1 MTVFSTK
8 KIHWRKL
15 DNAAK
20 IFPAVSNRRDTR
32 VFRFYCECVDTVEGM
47 ALQQALDKT
56 ITVYPLFQTVLRKG
70 LFWFYMEKSTL
81 SPQVKEECEPP
92 CLNLYHRDQKNL
104 LFQVTYYKNR
114 INFEVFHALTDGT
127 GAIQFLKELVKNYLI
142 LRYPKANLPDIL
154 LTEPD
159 LTTQDHET
167 DSFFKYYNRH
177 PNKKGEKKHR
187 SYQLTGAK
195 TEYGDLSITEGVVS
209 CKALLKKAKEYG
221 VSLTVLLTSVLMWA
235 IYEEMTLHRKKKP
248 VVLMIPVNLRN
259 YFTSSSMLNFWG
271 WIEPAYHFDTK
282 EASFEA
288 IIAHVQEYFKRELT
302 KEGLEQRVSQY
313 MKLERNPILRLFPLE
328 FKNLA
333 MQLAVQLAKIEVTA
347 VFSNLGVVKL
357 PEEYTAYIQRFGVFT
372 STPKVELS
380 TCSFQDDLVLSFAS
394 GFQNQNIERNFF
406 RFLKKLGIEAD
417 MLTEQFPE
425 KKKPVYEGLKFFQW
439 FSFTC
444 IAAACIC
451 VMVNIMF
458 TPKSH
463 WSVFV
468 IGGALSM
475 WGTLAVG
482 FFKRHNLLKNALWQ
496 MLVLPLV
503 CVIWDIFTGW
513 HVWSVDYVLPG
524 IYLTIQTSVIII
536 TKLQKL
542 PVEEYMIYHIMA
554 GLLGLIPGVLALFH
568 IPRFNLFCILCS
580 GISFLWL
587 TALLIFKRKELFSE
601 LYKKLHF

>member
-1 MTVFSTK
+1 MFSTK

-32 VFRFYCECVDTVEGM
+32 VFRFYCECTDPVEEL
-47 ALQQALDKT
+47 ALQKALDKT
-56 ITVYPLFQTVLRKG
+56 IDTYPLFQTVLRKG
-70 LFWFYMEKSTL
+70 LFWFYMEKSDL
-81 SPQVKEECEPP
+81 RPLVREETDPP

-127 GAIQFLKELVKNYLI
+127 GAIQFLKELVKNYL
-142 LRYPKANLPDIL
+142 LQRYPQAGLPDAL

-167 DSFFKYYNRH
+167 DSFFKYYNSN
-177 PNKKGEKKHR
+177 PLKKGEKKHR

-195 TEYGDLSITEGVVS
+195 TDYGDMSITEGVVS
-209 CKALLKKAKEYG
+209 CHALLKKAKEYG
-221 VSLTVLLTSVLMWA
+221 VSLTVLLTSILMWS

-259 YFTSSSMLNFWG
+259 FFTSSSMLNFWG
-271 WIEPAYHFDTK
+271 WIEPAYYFSAPDC
-282 EASFEA
+282 SFEA
-288 IIAHVQEYFKRELT
+288 VVSCVQEYFKKELT

-313 MKLERNPILRLFPLE
+313 MKLERNPFLRFFPLE

-333 MQLAVQLAKIEVTA
+333 MQLAVRFAKSEVTA
-347 VFSNLGVVKL
+347 VFSNLGIVKL
-357 PEEYTAYIQRFGVFT
+357 PDEYSPYLRRFGVFT
-372 STPKVELS
+372 STPKIELS
-380 TCSFQDDLVLSFAS
+380 TCSYQDDFVISFAS

-406 RFLKKLGIEAD
+406 RFLKKLGIEST
-417 MLTEQFPE
+417 LITEQFPE
-425 KKKPVYEGLKFFQW
+425 KKKPGYEGMKFFQW
-439 FSFTC
+439 FSFSC

-451 VMVNIMF
+451 VMTNIIF
-458 TPKSH
+458 TPGLN
-463 WSVFV
+463 WSLFV

-475 WGTLAVG
+475 WGALAVG
-482 FFKRHNLLKNALWQ
+482 FFKRHNLLKNGIWQ

-503 CVIWDIFTGW
+503 CIIWDLCTGW
-513 HVWSVDYVLPG
+513 NIWSIDYALPG
-524 IYLTIQTSVIII
+524 ILLTVQISIIII
-536 TKLQKL
+536 TRLQKL
-542 PVEEYMIYHIMA
+542 PIESYMIYHIMA
-554 GLLGLIPGVLALFH
+554 SVLGLAPMIPVLLHVSHF
-568 IPRFNLFCILCS
+568 PFLCILCG

-587 TALLIFKRKELFSE
+587 IGMLIFKGKDLFSE

>member
-1 MTVFSTK
+1 MSSIK

-32 VFRFYCECVDTVEGM
+32 VFRFYCECTEPVEGA
-47 ALQQALDKT
+47 ALQGALDKT
-56 ITVYPLFQTVLRKG
+56 IDVYPLFQTVLRKG
-70 LFWFYMEKSTL
+70 LFWYYMEKSSL
-81 SPQVKEECEPP
+81 KPQVREECDPP
-92 CLNLYHRDQKNL
+92 CLHLYHRDQKNL

-142 LRYPKANLPDIL
+142 LRYPQAKLPDIL

-177 PNKKGEKKHR
+177 PDKKGEKKHR

-195 TEYGDLSITEGVVS
+195 TDYGDLNITEGVVS
-209 CKALLKKAKEYG
+209 CRAALKKSKEYG

-259 YFTSSSMLNFWG
+259 FFTSSSMLNFWG
-271 WIEPAYHFDTK
+271 WIEPAYYFDGS
-282 EASFEA
+282 ECSFEA
-288 IIAHVQEYFKRELT
+288 LVSQVQEYFKKELT

-313 MKLERNPILRLFPLE
+313 MKLERNPFLRVFPLE

-333 MQLAVQLAKIEVTA
+333 MQLAVRLAKSEVTA
-347 VFSNLGVVKL
+347 VFSNLGAVQL
-357 PEEYTAYIQRFGVFT
+357 PEEYACYLQRFGVFT

-380 TCSFQDDLVLSFAS
+380 TCSFQDDLVISFAS
-394 GFQNQNIERNFF
+394 GFQSQNIERNFF
-406 RFLKKLGIEAD
+406 RLLNKLGVESTLI
-417 MLTEQFPE
+417 TEQFPE

-439 FSFTC
+439 FSFAC

-451 VMVNIMF
+451 LMTNIIF
-458 TPKSH
+458 TPNSN

-482 FFKRHNLLKNALWQ
+482 FFKRHNLLKNGIWQ
-496 MLVLPLV
+496 MLVLPIV
-503 CVIWDIFTGW
+503 CIIWDLCTGW
-513 HVWSVDYVLPG
+513 HAWSIDYVLPG
-524 IYLTIQTSVIII
+524 IYLTVQASIVII

-542 PVEEYMIYHIMA
+542 PVEEYMIYHILA
-554 GLLGLIPGVLALFH
+554 GLLGLLPIVLVLFH
-568 IPRFNLFCILCS
+568 VSHFYWLCVLCS
-580 GISFLWL
+580 GISFMWL
-587 TALLIFKRKELFSE
+587 MGLLIFRKKDLFTE